1 VSGIRFRRARG
12 RDRIEVMVRVRVRVW
27 VGVRVIVGFRR
38 SILHNL
44 NSNVVFYFRG
54 ELGYGE
60 LGRRQVG
67 LRRVGTAAS
76 WAAAS
81 RAAASCRGPPPGKN
95 VPLPCPPSGES
106 WRRHCTGERNPPL
119 TMVELESRI
128 FTMAPKRIVPLG

>member
-12 RDRIEVMVRVRVRVW
+12 RDRIEVMVRVWVRVW

-54 ELGYGE
+54 ELGCGELGYGELSRGE

-81 RAAASCRGPPPGKN
+81 RAATSCP
-95 VPLPCPPSGES
+95 
-106 WRRHCTGERNPPL
+106 RRVVVDPIIIDVTQ
-119 TMVELESRI
+119 
-128 FTMAPKRIVPLG
+128 